1 MRCGIRTWE
10 QVIKALRR
18 SNHDDIA
25 KDVELQLLINYSK
38 VINTVLYD
46 LYIALTCI
54 YNKEL
59 CLTTIGVCV
68 SDDHIKLLVLACQ
81 CDTFIDSAIVSTCY
95 QEYII

>member
-1 MRCGIRTWE
+1 M
-10 QVIKALRR
+10 IKALRR
-18 SNHDDIA
+18 SNHGDIA
-25 KDVELQLLINYSK
+25 EHVELQLLINYSK

-68 SDDHIKLLVLACQ
+68 SDDHIKLLVLACL
-81 CDTFIDSAIVSTCY
+81 CDTFIDSAVANTCY
-95 QEYII
+95 EGHCIN